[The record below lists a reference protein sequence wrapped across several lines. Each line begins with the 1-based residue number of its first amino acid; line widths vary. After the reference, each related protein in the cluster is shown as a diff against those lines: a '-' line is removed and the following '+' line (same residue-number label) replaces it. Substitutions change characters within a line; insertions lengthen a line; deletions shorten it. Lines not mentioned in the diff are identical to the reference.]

1 MSGAKILAVLDK
13 DGMRDAQGVNGGKTS
28 PLEPTINGA
37 TYKDS
42 ELDIVIKAENGLEL
56 LKEIEATIDRGIM
69 SKQYLN
75 TIQRPL
81 SELSTN
87 KDPKALFGDIGGRGN
102 EWEQLFI
109 DLSGFRAEDQVL
121 AHDIITD
128 SMANPNFIYVKD
140 QGPGK
145 SKQYMPVIGK
155 NSVFAWGVHSDQKTK
170 THSHIFRHTHTI
182 TDKNYEYNPNNGEV
196 IINQLNP
203 DARRITASLSL
214 KDNFVR
220 TQVLKNI
227 NDNLKAA
234 GLPLLDNI
242 YLSKG
247 KMLSPEE
254 IKAQEVIDTNNKEY
268 LDDLYTTAR
277 EKAKEESIKNQEQ
290 IPKEV
295 IEDAVVQNEINE
307 IDALIKQKQKLAA
320 EYAAKAIK
328 ENNEIQGF
336 EKAREAVIA
345 LHQEKRVNQELTTEL
360 TNTKQSLEE
369 EAKLRSQFEE
379 KANKTSEELA
389 EKTEAFNALSD
400 EYKTL
405 GEQYDDLE
413 TTYTTTLE
421 QHKEVVER
429 LNEQL
434 VQQDLDH
441 TNEVELLEKT
451 HEAVVNKLNSDHVIE
466 VENLTNAHKQ
476 EIETLKTQ
484 QASIVSGLNSEITT
498 LNDTVKAITED
509 RDSLKFDNEQLETE
523 LAKAKKAIIDMERK
537 HKEEL
542 EKRDEE
548 KVSFEQ
554 TIKDLMDEK
563 IEADKA
569 IKLLTESNDKLI
581 EEVNQ
586 HIDSYN
592 ELKKE
597 NVKLKTDYDKEKE
610 ENSTLKSENEQLKI
624 DKQALE
630 EAIRKDIEKKNK
642 ADNNNKN
649 KPTKK

>member
-1 MSGAKILAVLDK
+1 MSGAKILAVFDK
-13 DGMRDAQGVNGGKTS
+13 DGMRDAQGINGGKTS
-28 PLEPTINGA
+28 PLEPTINGS
-37 TYKDS
+37 TYIDS
-42 ELDIVIKAENGLEL
+42 ELDIVIKADNGLEL
-56 LKEIEATIDRGIM
+56 LKEIEAKIERGIM
-69 SKQYLN
+69 SKEHLN
-75 TIQRPL
+75 NVQRPL
-81 SELSTN
+81 AELNTN
-87 KDPKALFGDIGGRGN
+87 KNPNVLFGNVSSKGN
-102 EWEQLFI
+102 EWEQVFV
-109 DLSGFRAEDQVL
+109 DLSGYRAEDQVL
-121 AHDIITD
+121 AHDIIID
-128 SMANPNFIYVKD
+128 SMANPNFVYVKD

-145 SKQYMPVIGK
+145 SKQYTPVIGK
-155 NSVFAWGVHSDQKTK
+155 NSVFAWGVHRDQKTK

-182 TDKNYEYNPNNGEV
+182 TDKNYEYNPNTGEV
-196 IINQLNP
+196 IINQVNP

-242 YLSKG
+242 YLSTG

-277 EKAKEESIKNQEQ
+277 EKAKEDSLKNQEQ
-290 IPKEV
+290 LPKEV
-295 IEDAVVQNEINE
+295 IEDAIVQNELNE
-307 IDALIKQKQKLAA
+307 IDAIIKQKQKLAA

-389 EKTEAFNALSD
+389 EKTEAFNALSE

-405 GEQYDDLE
+405 GEQYDELE
-413 TTYTTTLE
+413 QTHTTTLE
-421 QHKEVVER
+421 KHREAVEN
-429 LNEQL
+429 LNQQL
-434 VQQDLDH
+434 LQQDLDH
-441 TNEVELLEKT
+441 TNEVELLERT
-451 HEAVVNKLNSDHVIE
+451 HENVINKLNNDHE
-466 VENLTNAHKQ
+466 K
-476 EIETLKTQ
+476 EINILKTQ
-484 QASIVSGLNSEITT
+484 QASVVSGLNSEIAT
-498 LNDTVKAITED
+498 LKGAVESITKE
-509 RDSLKFDNEQLETE
+509 RDGFKFDKEQLETE
-523 LAKAKKAIIDMERK
+523 LAKAKQAIIDMERN

-548 KVSFEQ
+548 KVSFEK
-554 TIKDLMDEK
+554 IIDDMKKEK
-563 IEADKA
+563 IETDKA
-569 IKLLTESNDKLI
+569 IALLTESNKDLI
-581 EEVNQ
+581 KKVGEHINSYKELEVKFNEVN
-586 HIDSYN
+586 
-592 ELKKE
+592 
-597 NVKLKTDYDKEKE
+597 KTNK
-610 ENSTLKSENEQLKI
+610 SLISENEQLKA
-624 DKQALE
+624 DKEALE
-630 EAIRKDIEKKNK
+630 EAIKKDIEKKNK
-642 ADNNNKN
+642 ADNKNNNSNNNNN

>member
-56 LKEIEATIDRGIM
+56 LKEIEAKIERGIM
-69 SKQYLN
+69 SKEHLN
-75 TIQRPL
+75 NVQRPL
-81 SELSTN
+81 AELSTN
-87 KDPKALFGDIGGRGN
+87 KNPNVLFGNVSSKGN
-102 EWEQLFI
+102 EWEQLFV
-109 DLSGFRAEDQVL
+109 DLSGYRSEDQVL
-121 AHDIITD
+121 AHDIIVD
-128 SMANPNFIYVKD
+128 SIANPNFVYVKD

-145 SKQYMPVIGK
+145 SKQYTPVIGK
-155 NSVFAWGVHSDQKTK
+155 NSVLAWGVHSDQKTK

-182 TDKNYEYNPNNGEV
+182 TDKNYEYNPNTGEV
-196 IINQLNP
+196 IINQVNP

-242 YLSKG
+242 YLSTG

-290 IPKEV
+290 IPKEI
-295 IEDAVVQNEINE
+295 IEDAVVQNELNE

-345 LHQEKRVNQELTTEL
+345 LHQEKRVNQELSTEL
-360 TNTKQSLEE
+360 NNTKQALGE

-379 KANKTSEELA
+379 KANRTSEELA

-400 EYKTL
+400 EYKAL

-413 TTYTTTLE
+413 TTHTTTLE
-421 QHKEVVER
+421 KHREIVER

-441 TNEVELLEKT
+441 TNEVELLEKN

-509 RDSLKFDNEQLETE
+509 RDSLKFDNEQLEIE
-523 LAKAKKAIIDMERK
+523 LEKAKKAIIDMERK

-563 IEADKA
+563 IETDKA
-569 IKLLTESNDKLI
+569 IKLLTESNKELI
-581 EEVNQ
+581 KKVDDHINSYKELEV
-586 HIDSYN
+586 
-592 ELKKE
+592 KFK
-597 NVKLKTDYDKEKE
+597 NVETANISLMA
-610 ENSTLKSENEQLKI
+610 ENEQLKT
-624 DKQALE
+624 DKKALE
-630 EAIRKDIEKKNK
+630 EAIKKDIEAKNK
-642 ADNNNKN
+642 ADNSNKN

>member
-1 MSGAKILAVLDK
+1 MSGAKILAVFDK
-13 DGMRDAQGVNGGKTS
+13 DGMRDAQGINGGKTS
-28 PLEPTINGA
+28 PEEPTINGA

-56 LKEIEATIDRGIM
+56 LKEIEAKIDRGIM
-69 SKQYLN
+69 SKEHLN
-75 TIQRPL
+75 NVQRPL
-81 SELSTN
+81 AELSTN
-87 KDPKALFGDIGGRGN
+87 KNPNVLFGNVSSKGN
-102 EWEQLFI
+102 EWEQLFV
-109 DLSGFRAEDQVL
+109 DLSGYRSEDQVL
-121 AHDIITD
+121 AHDIIVD
-128 SMANPNFIYVKD
+128 SIANPNFVYVKD

-145 SKQYMPVIGK
+145 SKQYTPVIGK

-182 TDKNYEYNPNNGEV
+182 TDKNYEYNPNTGEV
-196 IINQLNP
+196 IINQVNP

-242 YLSKG
+242 YLSTG

-268 LDDLYTTAR
+268 LDDLYTKAR

-290 IPKEV
+290 IPKEI
-295 IEDAVVQNEINE
+295 IEDAVVQNELNE

-345 LHQEKRVNQELTTEL
+345 LHQEKRVNQELSTEL
-360 TNTKQSLEE
+360 NNTKQALEE

-400 EYKTL
+400 EYKAL
-405 GEQYDDLE
+405 GEQYDE
-413 TTYTTTLE
+413 LE
-421 QHKEVVER
+421 QTHTATIEKHKEVVES
-429 LNEQL
+429 LNQQL
-434 VQQDLDH
+434 LQQDLEH
-441 TNEVELLEKT
+441 TNEIELLETT
-451 HEAVVNKLNSDHVIE
+451 HKKVIE
-466 VENLTNAHKQ
+466 NLNVEHEK
-476 EIETLKTQ
+476 EIDTLKTQ
-484 QASIVSGLNSEITT
+484 QASIVSGLNNEITT
-498 LNDTVKAITED
+498 LKDSVKSITEE
-509 RDSLKFDNEQLETE
+509 RDGFKFDKEQLETE
-523 LAKAKKAIIDMERK
+523 LAKAKQAIIDMERK
-537 HKEEL
+537 HQEEL

-548 KVSFEQ
+548 KASFEQ
-554 TIKDLMDEK
+554 IIKDLNEEK

-569 IKLLTESNDKLI
+569 IKLLTESNEELI
-581 EEVNQ
+581 KKVDEHINSYKELEV
-586 HIDSYN
+586 
-592 ELKKE
+592 KFK
-597 NVKLKTDYDKEKE
+597 NVETANISLIA
-610 ENSTLKSENEQLKI
+610 ENEQLKT

-630 EAIRKDIEKKNK
+630 DAIKKDIAEKKNK
-642 ADNNNKN
+642 TDNKNDNN

>member
-13 DGMRDAQGVNGGKTS
+13 DGMRDAQGINGGKTS

-56 LKEIEATIDRGIM
+56 LKKIEATIDRGIM

-182 TDKNYEYNPNNGEV
+182 TDKNYEYNPNTGEV

-290 IPKEV
+290 IPKEL

-379 KANKTSEELA
+379 KAKKTSEELA

-400 EYKTL
+400 EYKAL

-413 TTYTTTLE
+413 KTHIATVE
-421 QHKEVVER
+421 KHREVVER

-451 HEAVVNKLNSDHVIE
+451 HEAVVNKLNSDH
-466 VENLTNAHKQ
+466 KQ

-498 LNDTVKAITED
+498 LNDTIKAITED
-509 RDSLKFDNEQLETE
+509 RDSLKFDNEQLEIE

-548 KVSFEQ
+548 KASFEQ
-554 TIKDLMDEK
+554 TIKDLKEEK
-563 IEADKA
+563 IEADEA
-569 IKLLTESNDKLI
+569 IKLLTESNSKLI

-592 ELKKE
+592 KLKSE
-597 NVKLKTDYDKEKE
+597 NVKLKADYNKEKE

-642 ADNNNKN
+642 ADNSNKN

>member
-56 LKEIEATIDRGIM
+56 LKEIEAKIERGIM
-69 SKQYLN
+69 SKEHLN
-75 TIQRPL
+75 NVQRPL
-81 SELSTN
+81 AELSTN
-87 KDPKALFGDIGGRGN
+87 KNPNVLFGNVSSKGN
-102 EWEQLFI
+102 EWEQLFV
-109 DLSGFRAEDQVL
+109 DLSGYRSEDQVL
-121 AHDIITD
+121 AHDIIVD
-128 SMANPNFIYVKD
+128 SIANPNFVYVKD

-145 SKQYMPVIGK
+145 SKQYTPVIGK
-155 NSVFAWGVHSDQKTK
+155 NSVLAWGVHSDQKTK

-182 TDKNYEYNPNNGEV
+182 TDKNYEYNPNTGEV
-196 IINQLNP
+196 IINQVNP

-242 YLSKG
+242 YLSTG

-290 IPKEV
+290 IPKEI
-295 IEDAVVQNEINE
+295 IEDAVVQNELNE

-345 LHQEKRVNQELTTEL
+345 LHQEKHVNQELSTEL
-360 TNTKQSLEE
+360 SNTKQALEE

-379 KANKTSEELA
+379 KANRTSEELA

-400 EYKTL
+400 EYKAL

-413 TTYTTTLE
+413 TTHTTTLE
-421 QHKEVVER
+421 KHREIVER

-441 TNEVELLEKT
+441 TNEVELLERT
-451 HEAVVNKLNSDHVIE
+451 HDNVINKLNIE
-466 VENLTNAHKQ
+466 HKK
-476 EIETLKTQ
+476 EIDTLKTQ
-484 QASIVSGLNSEITT
+484 QTSIVNGLNTEIAT
-498 LNDTVKAITED
+498 LKDSVKSITEE
-509 RDSLKFDNEQLETE
+509 RDGFKFDKEQLERD
-523 LAKAKKAIIDMERK
+523 LADAKKSIIEMERK
-537 HKEEL
+537 HKHEL
-542 EKRDEE
+542 DKRDAE
-548 KVSFEQ
+548 KVSFEKI
-554 TIKDLMDEK
+554 IKDLNEEK
-563 IEADKA
+563 IKADEA
-569 IKLLTESNDKLI
+569 IKLLTESNEELI
-581 EEVNQ
+581 KKVDD
-586 HIDSYN
+586 HINSYN
-592 ELKKE
+592 QLKKE
-597 NVKLKTDYDKEKE
+597 NVKLKADYEEEKKT
-610 ENSTLKSENEQLKI
+610 NLTLKSENEQLKT

-630 EAIRKDIEKKNK
+630 EAIKKDIEAKNK
-642 ADNNNKN
+642 ADNSNKN

>member
-56 LKEIEATIDRGIM
+56 LKEIEAKIERGIM
-69 SKQYLN
+69 SKEHLN
-75 TIQRPL
+75 NVQRPL
-81 SELSTN
+81 AELSTN
-87 KDPKALFGDIGGRGN
+87 KNPNVLFGNVSSKGN
-102 EWEQLFI
+102 EWEQLFV
-109 DLSGFRAEDQVL
+109 DLSGYRSEDQVL
-121 AHDIITD
+121 AHDIIVD
-128 SMANPNFIYVKD
+128 SIANPNFVYVKD

-145 SKQYMPVIGK
+145 SKQYTPVIGK
-155 NSVFAWGVHSDQKTK
+155 NSVLAWGVHSDQKTK

-182 TDKNYEYNPNNGEV
+182 TDKNYEYNPNTGEV
-196 IINQLNP
+196 IINQVNP

-242 YLSKG
+242 YLSTG

-290 IPKEV
+290 IPKEI
-295 IEDAVVQNEINE
+295 IEDAVVQNELNE

-345 LHQEKRVNQELTTEL
+345 LHQEKRVNQELSTEL
-360 TNTKQSLEE
+360 NNTKQALEE

-379 KANKTSEELA
+379 KANRTSEELA

-400 EYKTL
+400 EYKAL

-413 TTYTTTLE
+413 TTHTTTLE
-421 QHKEVVER
+421 KHREIVER

-441 TNEVELLEKT
+441 TNEVELLEKN
-451 HEAVVNKLNSDHVIE
+451 HEAVVNKLNSDNVIE

-498 LNDTVKAITED
+498 LNDTVKAITKD
-509 RDSLKFDNEQLETE
+509 RDSLKFDNEQLEIE
-523 LAKAKKAIIDMERK
+523 LEKAKKAIIDMERK

-563 IEADKA
+563 IETDKA
-569 IKLLTESNDKLI
+569 IKLLTESNKELI
-581 EEVNQ
+581 KKVDDHINSYKELEV
-586 HIDSYN
+586 
-592 ELKKE
+592 KFK
-597 NVKLKTDYDKEKE
+597 NVETANISLMA
-610 ENSTLKSENEQLKI
+610 ENEQLKT
-624 DKQALE
+624 DKKALE
-630 EAIRKDIEKKNK
+630 EAIKKDIEAKNK
-642 ADNNNKN
+642 ADNSNKN

>member
-13 DGMRDAQGVNGGKTS
+13 EGMRDAQGINGGKTS

-56 LKEIEATIDRGIM
+56 LKEIEAKIERGIM
-69 SKQYLN
+69 SKEHLN
-75 TIQRPL
+75 NVQRPL
-81 SELSTN
+81 AELSTN
-87 KDPKALFGDIGGRGN
+87 KNPNVLFGNVSSKGN
-102 EWEQLFI
+102 EWEQLFV
-109 DLSGFRAEDQVL
+109 DLSGYRSEDQVL
-121 AHDIITD
+121 AHDIIVD
-128 SMANPNFIYVKD
+128 SIANPNFVYVKD

-145 SKQYMPVIGK
+145 SKQYTPVIGK
-155 NSVFAWGVHSDQKTK
+155 NSVLAWGVHSDQKTK

-182 TDKNYEYNPNNGEV
+182 TDKNYEYNPNTGEV
-196 IINQLNP
+196 IINQVNP

-242 YLSKG
+242 YLSTG

-254 IKAQEVIDTNNKEY
+254 IKAQEIIDTNNKEY

-295 IEDAVVQNEINE
+295 IEDAVVQNELNE

-379 KANKTSEELA
+379 KAKKTSEELA

-400 EYKTL
+400 EYKAL

-413 TTYTTTLE
+413 KTHIATIE
-421 QHKEVVER
+421 KHREVVER

-451 HEAVVNKLNSDHVIE
+451 HEAVVNKLNSDH
-466 VENLTNAHKQ
+466 KQ

-498 LNDTVKAITED
+498 LNDTIKAITED
-509 RDSLKFDNEQLETE
+509 RDSLKFDNEQLEIE

-592 ELKKE
+592 KLKSE
-597 NVKLKTDYDKEKE
+597 NVKLKADYDKEKE

-642 ADNNNKN
+642 ADNSNKN

>member
-56 LKEIEATIDRGIM
+56 LKEIEAKIERGIM
-69 SKQYLN
+69 SKEHLN
-75 TIQRPL
+75 NVQRPL
-81 SELSTN
+81 AELSTN
-87 KDPKALFGDIGGRGN
+87 KNPNVLFGNVSSKGN
-102 EWEQLFI
+102 EWEQLFV
-109 DLSGFRAEDQVL
+109 DLSGYRSEDQVL
-121 AHDIITD
+121 AHDIIVD
-128 SMANPNFIYVKD
+128 SIANPNFVYVKD

-145 SKQYMPVIGK
+145 SKQYTPVIGK
-155 NSVFAWGVHSDQKTK
+155 NSVLAWGVHSDQKTK

-182 TDKNYEYNPNNGEV
+182 TDKNYEYNPNTGEV
-196 IINQLNP
+196 IINQVNP

-242 YLSKG
+242 YLSTG

-290 IPKEV
+290 IPKEI
-295 IEDAVVQNEINE
+295 IEDAVVQNELNE

-345 LHQEKRVNQELTTEL
+345 LHQEKRVNQELSTEL
-360 TNTKQSLEE
+360 NNTKQALEE

-379 KANKTSEELA
+379 KANRTSEELA

-400 EYKTL
+400 EYKAL

-413 TTYTTTLE
+413 TTHTTTLE
-421 QHKEVVER
+421 KHREIVER

-441 TNEVELLEKT
+441 TNEVELLEKN

-509 RDSLKFDNEQLETE
+509 RDSLKFDNEQLEIE
-523 LAKAKKAIIDMERK
+523 LEKAKKAIIDMERK

-563 IEADKA
+563 IETDKA
-569 IKLLTESNDKLI
+569 IKLLTESNKELI
-581 EEVNQ
+581 KKVDDHVNSYKELEV
-586 HIDSYN
+586 
-592 ELKKE
+592 KFK
-597 NVKLKTDYDKEKE
+597 NVETANISLMA
-610 ENSTLKSENEQLKI
+610 ENEQLKT
-624 DKQALE
+624 DKKALE
-630 EAIRKDIEKKNK
+630 EAIKKDIEAKNK
-642 ADNNNKN
+642 ADNSNKN

>member
-1 MSGAKILAVLDK
+1 
-13 DGMRDAQGVNGGKTS
+13 
-28 PLEPTINGA
+28 
-37 TYKDS
+37 
-42 ELDIVIKAENGLEL
+42 
-56 LKEIEATIDRGIM
+56 
-69 SKQYLN
+69 
-75 TIQRPL
+75 QRPL

-182 TDKNYEYNPNNGEV
+182 TDKNYEYNPNTGEV

-295 IEDAVVQNEINE
+295 IEDAVVQNELNE

-379 KANKTSEELA
+379 KAKKTSEELA

-400 EYKTL
+400 EYKAL

-413 TTYTTTLE
+413 KTHIATIE
-421 QHKEVVER
+421 KHREVVER

-451 HEAVVNKLNSDHVIE
+451 HEAVVNKLNSDH
-466 VENLTNAHKQ
+466 KQ

-498 LNDTVKAITED
+498 LNDTIKAITED
-509 RDSLKFDNEQLETE
+509 RDSLKFDNEQLEIE

-548 KVSFEQ
+548 KVSFEK
-554 TIKDLMDEK
+554 IIDDMKKEK
-563 IEADKA
+563 IETDKA
-569 IKLLTESNDKLI
+569 IVLLTESNKDLIKKVDEHINSYNSLKIENDKLKA
-581 EEVNQ
+581 
-586 HIDSYN
+586 DYN
-592 ELKKE
+592 
-597 NVKLKTDYDKEKE
+597 KEKE
-610 ENSTLKSENEQLKI
+610 ENST
-624 DKQALE
+624 
-630 EAIRKDIEKKNK
+630 
-642 ADNNNKN
+642 
-649 KPTKK
+649 

>member
-1 MSGAKILAVLDK
+1 
-13 DGMRDAQGVNGGKTS
+13 
-28 PLEPTINGA
+28 
-37 TYKDS
+37 
-42 ELDIVIKAENGLEL
+42 
-56 LKEIEATIDRGIM
+56 
-69 SKQYLN
+69 
-75 TIQRPL
+75 
-81 SELSTN
+81 
-87 KDPKALFGDIGGRGN
+87 
-102 EWEQLFI
+102 
-109 DLSGFRAEDQVL
+109 
-121 AHDIITD
+121 
-128 SMANPNFIYVKD
+128 
-140 QGPGK
+140 
-145 SKQYMPVIGK
+145 
-155 NSVFAWGVHSDQKTK
+155 
-170 THSHIFRHTHTI
+170 
-182 TDKNYEYNPNNGEV
+182 
-196 IINQLNP
+196 
-203 DARRITASLSL
+203 
-214 KDNFVR
+214 
-220 TQVLKNI
+220 
-227 NDNLKAA
+227 
-234 GLPLLDNI
+234 
-242 YLSKG
+242 
-247 KMLSPEE
+247 
-254 IKAQEVIDTNNKEY
+254 
-268 LDDLYTTAR
+268 TAR

-295 IEDAVVQNEINE
+295 IEDAVVQNELNE

-379 KANKTSEELA
+379 KAKKTSEELA

-400 EYKTL
+400 EYKAL

-413 TTYTTTLE
+413 KTHIATIE
-421 QHKEVVER
+421 KHREVVER

-451 HEAVVNKLNSDHVIE
+451 HEAVVNKLNSDH
-466 VENLTNAHKQ
+466 KQ

-498 LNDTVKAITED
+498 LNDTIKAITED
-509 RDSLKFDNEQLETE
+509 RDSLKFDNEQLEIE

-592 ELKKE
+592 KLKSE
-597 NVKLKTDYDKEKE
+597 NVKLKADYDKEKE

-642 ADNNNKN
+642 ADNSNKN

>member
-13 DGMRDAQGVNGGKTS
+13 DGMRDAQGINGGKTS

-56 LKEIEATIDRGIM
+56 LKEIEAKIERGIM
-69 SKQYLN
+69 SKEHLN
-75 TIQRPL
+75 NVQRPL
-81 SELSTN
+81 AELSTN
-87 KDPKALFGDIGGRGN
+87 KNPNVLFGNVSSKGN
-102 EWEQLFI
+102 EWEQLFV
-109 DLSGFRAEDQVL
+109 DLSGYRSEDQVL
-121 AHDIITD
+121 AHDIIVD
-128 SMANPNFIYVKD
+128 SIANPNFVYVKD

-145 SKQYMPVIGK
+145 SKQYTPVIGK
-155 NSVFAWGVHSDQKTK
+155 NSVLAWGVHSDQKTK

-182 TDKNYEYNPNNGEV
+182 TDKNYEYNPNTGEV
-196 IINQLNP
+196 IINQVNP

-242 YLSKG
+242 YLSTG

-254 IKAQEVIDTNNKEY
+254 IKAQEIIDTNNKEY
-268 LDDLYTTAR
+268 LDDLYATAR

-295 IEDAVVQNEINE
+295 IEDAVVQNELNE

-360 TNTKQSLEE
+360 TKTKQSLEE

-400 EYKTL
+400 EYKAL

-413 TTYTTTLE
+413 KTHIATVE
-421 QHKEVVER
+421 KHREVVER

-451 HEAVVNKLNSDHVIE
+451 HEAVVNKLNSDH
-466 VENLTNAHKQ
+466 KQ

-484 QASIVSGLNSEITT
+484 QASVVSGLNSEITT
-498 LNDTVKAITED
+498 LKDTVVSITKE
-509 RDSLKFDNEQLETE
+509 RDGFKFDKEQLEIE
-523 LAKAKKAIIDMERK
+523 LAKAKQAIIDMERK

-548 KVSFEQ
+548 KVSFEK
-554 TIKDLMDEK
+554 IIDDMKKEK
-563 IEADKA
+563 IETDKA
-569 IKLLTESNDKLI
+569 IELLTESNKDLIKKVDEHINSYNSLKIENDKL
-581 EEVNQ
+581 
-586 HIDSYN
+586 
-592 ELKKE
+592 KA
-597 NVKLKTDYDKEKE
+597 DYDKEKE

-642 ADNNNKN
+642 ADNSNKN

>member
-13 DGMRDAQGVNGGKTS
+13 EGMRDAQGINGGKTS

-56 LKEIEATIDRGIM
+56 LKEIEAKIERGIM
-69 SKQYLN
+69 SKEHLN
-75 TIQRPL
+75 NVQRPL
-81 SELSTN
+81 AELSTN
-87 KDPKALFGDIGGRGN
+87 KNPNVLFGNVSSKGN
-102 EWEQLFI
+102 EWEQLFV
-109 DLSGFRAEDQVL
+109 DLSGYRSEDQVL
-121 AHDIITD
+121 AHDIIVD
-128 SMANPNFIYVKD
+128 SIANPNFVYVKD

-145 SKQYMPVIGK
+145 SKQYTPVIGK
-155 NSVFAWGVHSDQKTK
+155 NSVLAWGVHSDQKTK

-182 TDKNYEYNPNNGEV
+182 TDKNYEYNPNTGEV
-196 IINQLNP
+196 IINQVNP

-242 YLSKG
+242 YLSTG

-254 IKAQEVIDTNNKEY
+254 IKAQEIIDTNNKEY
-268 LDDLYTTAR
+268 LDDLYATAR

-295 IEDAVVQNEINE
+295 IEDAVVQNELNE

-405 GEQYDDLE
+405 GEQYDELEQTHTATIEKHREVVESLNQQLLQQDLEHTNEIELLE
-413 TTYTTTLE
+413 TT
-421 QHKEVVER
+421 
-429 LNEQL
+429 
-434 VQQDLDH
+434 
-441 TNEVELLEKT
+441 
-451 HEAVVNKLNSDHVIE
+451 HENAIKKLNIE
-466 VENLTNAHKQ
+466 HENAIKKLNIEHEN

-484 QASIVSGLNSEITT
+484 QASIVSGLNSEITN
-498 LNDTVKAITED
+498 LKDAVVSITEE
-509 RDSLKFDNEQLETE
+509 RDGFKFDKEQLETE
-523 LAKAKKAIIDMERK
+523 LAKAKQAIIDMERK

-548 KVSFEQ
+548 KASFEQ
-554 TIKDLMDEK
+554 TIKDLKEEK
-563 IEADKA
+563 IEADEA
-569 IKLLTESNDKLI
+569 IKLLTESNSKLI

-592 ELKKE
+592 KLKSE
-597 NVKLKTDYDKEKE
+597 NVKLKADYNKEKE

-642 ADNNNKN
+642 ADNSNKN

>member
-56 LKEIEATIDRGIM
+56 LKEIEAKIDRGIM
-69 SKQYLN
+69 SKEHLN
-75 TIQRPL
+75 NVQRPL
-81 SELSTN
+81 AELSTN
-87 KDPKALFGDIGGRGN
+87 KNPNVLFGNVSSKGN
-102 EWEQLFI
+102 EWEQLFV
-109 DLSGFRAEDQVL
+109 DLSGYRSEDQVL
-121 AHDIITD
+121 AHDIIVD
-128 SMANPNFIYVKD
+128 SIANPNFVYVKD

-145 SKQYMPVIGK
+145 SKQYTPVIGK
-155 NSVFAWGVHSDQKTK
+155 NSVLAWGVHSDQKTK

-182 TDKNYEYNPNNGEV
+182 TDKNYEYNPNTGEV
-196 IINQLNP
+196 IINQVNP

-242 YLSKG
+242 YLSTG

-290 IPKEV
+290 IPKEI
-295 IEDAVVQNEINE
+295 IEDAVVQNELNE

-345 LHQEKRVNQELTTEL
+345 LHQEKRVNQELSTEL
-360 TNTKQSLEE
+360 NNTKQALEE

-379 KANKTSEELA
+379 KANRTSEELA

-400 EYKTL
+400 EYKAL

-413 TTYTTTLE
+413 TTHTTTLE
-421 QHKEVVER
+421 KHREIVER

-441 TNEVELLEKT
+441 TNEVELLEKN

-509 RDSLKFDNEQLETE
+509 RDSLKFDNEQLEIE
-523 LAKAKKAIIDMERK
+523 LEKAKKAIIDMERK

-563 IEADKA
+563 IETDKA
-569 IKLLTESNDKLI
+569 IKLLTESNKELI
-581 EEVNQ
+581 KKVDDHINSYKELEV
-586 HIDSYN
+586 
-592 ELKKE
+592 KFK
-597 NVKLKTDYDKEKE
+597 NVETANISLMA
-610 ENSTLKSENEQLKI
+610 ENEQLKT
-624 DKQALE
+624 DKKALE
-630 EAIRKDIEKKNK
+630 EAIKKDIEAKNK
-642 ADNNNKN
+642 ADNSNKN

>member
-56 LKEIEATIDRGIM
+56 LKEIEAKIDRGIM
-69 SKQYLN
+69 SKEHLN
-75 TIQRPL
+75 NVQRPL
-81 SELSTN
+81 AELSTN
-87 KDPKALFGDIGGRGN
+87 KNPNVLFGNVSSKGN
-102 EWEQLFI
+102 EWEQLFV
-109 DLSGFRAEDQVL
+109 DLSGYRSEDQVL
-121 AHDIITD
+121 AHDIIVD
-128 SMANPNFIYVKD
+128 SIANPNFVYVKD

-145 SKQYMPVIGK
+145 SKQYTPVIGK
-155 NSVFAWGVHSDQKTK
+155 NSVLAWGVHSDQKTK

-182 TDKNYEYNPNNGEV
+182 TDKNYEYNPNTGEV
-196 IINQLNP
+196 IINQVNP

-242 YLSKG
+242 YLSTG

-290 IPKEV
+290 IPKEI
-295 IEDAVVQNEINE
+295 IEDAVVQNELNE

-345 LHQEKRVNQELTTEL
+345 LHQEKRVNQELSTEL
-360 TNTKQSLEE
+360 NNTKQALEE

-379 KANKTSEELA
+379 KANRTSEELA

-400 EYKTL
+400 EYKAL

-413 TTYTTTLE
+413 TTHTTTLE
-421 QHKEVVER
+421 KHREIVER

-441 TNEVELLEKT
+441 TNEVELLEKN

-509 RDSLKFDNEQLETE
+509 RDSLKFDNEQLEIE
-523 LAKAKKAIIDMERK
+523 LEKAKKAIIDMERK

-563 IEADKA
+563 IETDKA
-569 IKLLTESNDKLI
+569 IKLLTESNKELI
-581 EEVNQ
+581 KKVDDHINSYKELEV
-586 HIDSYN
+586 
-592 ELKKE
+592 KFK
-597 NVKLKTDYDKEKE
+597 NVETANISLMA
-610 ENSTLKSENEQLKI
+610 ENEQLRT
-624 DKQALE
+624 DKKALE
-630 EAIRKDIEKKNK
+630 EAIKKDIEAKNK
-642 ADNNNKN
+642 ADNSNKN

>member
-13 DGMRDAQGVNGGKTS
+13 EGMRDAQGINGGKTS

-56 LKEIEATIDRGIM
+56 LKEIEAKIERGIM
-69 SKQYLN
+69 SKEHLN
-75 TIQRPL
+75 NVQRPL
-81 SELSTN
+81 AELSTN
-87 KDPKALFGDIGGRGN
+87 KNPNVLFGNVSSKGN
-102 EWEQLFI
+102 EWEQLFV
-109 DLSGFRAEDQVL
+109 DLSGYRSEDQVL
-121 AHDIITD
+121 AHDIIVD
-128 SMANPNFIYVKD
+128 SIANPNFVYVKD

-145 SKQYMPVIGK
+145 SKQYTPVIGK
-155 NSVFAWGVHSDQKTK
+155 NSVLAWGVHSDQKTK

-182 TDKNYEYNPNNGEV
+182 TDKNYEYNPNTGEV
-196 IINQLNP
+196 IINQVNP

-242 YLSKG
+242 YLSTG

-254 IKAQEVIDTNNKEY
+254 IKAQEIIDTNNKEY
-268 LDDLYTTAR
+268 LDDLYATAR

-295 IEDAVVQNEINE
+295 IEDAVVQNELNE

-379 KANKTSEELA
+379 KAKKTSEELA

-400 EYKTL
+400 EYKAL

-413 TTYTTTLE
+413 KTHIATIE
-421 QHKEVVER
+421 KHREVVER

-451 HEAVVNKLNSDHVIE
+451 HEAVVNKLNSDH
-466 VENLTNAHKQ
+466 KQ

-498 LNDTVKAITED
+498 LNDTIKAITED
-509 RDSLKFDNEQLETE
+509 RDSLKFDNEQLEIE

-592 ELKKE
+592 KLKSE
-597 NVKLKTDYDKEKE
+597 NVKLKADYDKEKE

-642 ADNNNKN
+642 ADNSNKN